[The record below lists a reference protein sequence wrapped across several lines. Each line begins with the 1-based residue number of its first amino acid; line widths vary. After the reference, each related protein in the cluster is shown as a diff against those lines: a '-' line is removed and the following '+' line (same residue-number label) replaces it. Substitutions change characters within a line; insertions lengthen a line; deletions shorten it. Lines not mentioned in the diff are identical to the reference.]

1 MKDRI
6 NNITGILYYG
16 LKCRYFISRSGMV
29 FKCEDNVKGILRTG
43 YIDVV

>member
-29 FKCEDNVKGILRTG
+29 FKCEDNVKDTFIVTG
-43 YIDVV
+43 KQPC